1 MADAVSIDRTGRR
14 PRLHAGA
21 EPVGVVPA
29 DVAPGVRRILCVFPR
44 YEPSLGSFDYAYDL
58 TGSLRAFM
66 PPQGLLVIAAS
77 MPKDWEVRFIDENI
91 GPARPDDFAWADAVF
106 VSGMHVQRVRM
117 IDICAR
123 AHAAGKPVVLGGPS
137 VSASPELYPEFDY
150 LHIGEIGDA
159 TRELFATLA
168 RDCGRPPK
176 QVRLTTVERLPLE
189 QFPLPAYE
197 LVSFKYYFIGS
208 IQFSSGCPFTCEF
221 CDIPGL
227 YGRVPRMKKPE
238 QIIAELDKLMA
249 CGLSTSVYFVDDN
262 FIANRRA
269 VRELIPHLIAWQ
281 ERNSFPLQFAF
292 EATLNIA
299 NYDDLLAD
307 LRDAAFT
314 GIFCGIETPE
324 LEALKHMQKKQ
335 NMTLPILQA
344 VDKLN
349 SYGMEVVAGMIIGLD
364 TDSADTAARV
374 TGFIAESNI
383 PMLTVNL
390 LQALP
395 RTPLWDRLERE
406 QRLSD
411 DPERESNVVFKRPY
425 ADTVATWKTCLEF
438 AYDPARL
445 FQRYAYQIGRTYPHR
460 RKRPPRP
467 GQLTLANL
475 RLGLTMLFKVCW
487 KLGVLADYRRA
498 FWGYAWPRFKEGRI
512 EEVIA
517 TGIIA
522 KHLITFSRKACAGEL
537 NASHYS
543 AKVR

>member
-1 MADAVSIDRTGRR
+1 MTEALSIVDERTEWDRR
-14 PRLHAGA
+14 PEARDAA
-21 EPVGVVPA
+21 PA
-29 DVAPGVRRILCVFPR
+29 ARRILCVFPR
-44 YEPSLGSFDYAYDL
+44 YEPSLGSFEYAYDI

-77 MPKDWEVRFIDENI
+77 LPAGWEVRFIDENVD
-91 GPARPDDFAWADAVF
+91 PARPKDFAWADAVF
-106 VSGMHVQRVRM
+106 VSGMHVQRPRM
-117 IDICAR
+117 LDICRR
-123 AHAAGKPVVLGGPS
+123 AHEAGKPAVLGGPS
-137 VSASPELYPEFDY
+137 VSASPELYPDFDY

-159 TRELFATLA
+159 TTELFAMLS
-168 RDCGRPPK
+168 RDCARPAR
-176 QVRLTTVERLPLE
+176 QVRLETRERLPLDR
-189 QFPLPAYE
+189 FPIPAYE

-238 QIIAELDKLMA
+238 QIIAELDKLRD
-249 CGLSTSVYFVDDN
+249 CGLATSVYFVDDN
-262 FIANRRA
+262 LIANRRA
-269 VRELIPHLIAWQ
+269 LRELIPHLIKWQ
-281 ERNSFPLQFAF
+281 ERNLFPFVFAF

-299 NYDDLLAD
+299 NYDDLLAGM
-307 LRDAAFT
+307 RDAGFT

-324 LEALKHMQKKQ
+324 LEALKQIQKKQ
-335 NMTLPILQA
+335 NLTLPILEA

-364 TDSADTAARV
+364 TDSPETASRV
-374 TGFIAESNI
+374 TAFIEQSNI

-395 RTPLWDRLERE
+395 KTPLWDRLERE
-406 QRLSD
+406 GRLTD
-411 DPERESNVVFKRPY
+411 DPAVESNVVFKRPY
-425 ADTVATWKTCLEF
+425 AETVATWRTCLEY
-438 AYDPARL
+438 AYDPATL
-445 FQRYAYQIGRTYPHR
+445 FRRYAYQIERTYPHR

-467 GQLTLANL
+467 GQLTWANVK
-475 RLGLTMLFKVCW
+475 RGLTMLFKVCW
-487 KLGVLADYRRA
+487 KLGVIADYRRQ
-498 FWGYAWPRFKEGRI
+498 FWSYAWPRFKEGRI
-512 EEVIA
+512 EEVIG

>member
-1 MADAVSIDRTGRR
+1 MAEALSIAADRAERGVGPAAVGASPTARR
-14 PRLHAGA
+14 
-21 EPVGVVPA
+21 V
-29 DVAPGVRRILCVFPR
+29 LCVFPR
-44 YEPSLGSFDYAYDL
+44 YEPSLGSFEYAYDI
-58 TGSLRAFM
+58 TGTLRAFM

-77 MPKDWEVRFIDENI
+77 VPPGWEVRFVDENI
-91 GPARPDDFAWADAVF
+91 DPAAPEDFAWADAVF
-106 VSGMHVQRVRM
+106 VSGMHVQRPRM
-117 IDICAR
+117 IDICRR

-137 VSASPELYPEFDY
+137 VSASPELYPDFDY
-150 LHIGEIGDA
+150 IHIGEIGDA
-159 TRELFATLA
+159 TTELFAMLA
-168 RDCGRPPK
+168 RDCARPK
-176 QVRLTTVERLPLE
+176 SQVRLETHERLPLG
-189 QFPLPAYE
+189 QFPIPAYE
-197 LVSFKYYFIGS
+197 LVSFDYYFIGS

-238 QIIAELDKLMA
+238 QIIAELDKLRA

-262 FIANRRA
+262 LIANRRA
-269 VRELIPHLIAWQ
+269 LKELVPHLVAWQ
-281 ERNSFPLQFAF
+281 ERHLFPLSFAF

-299 NYDDLLAD
+299 NYDDLLAG
-307 LRDAAFT
+307 LRDAGFT

-324 LEALKHMQKKQ
+324 LEALKQIQKKQ
-335 NMTLPILQA
+335 NMTLPILDA

-364 TDSADTAARV
+364 TDSADTASRV
-374 TGFIAESNI
+374 TAFIEQSNI

-406 QRLSD
+406 KRLTD
-411 DPERESNVVFKRPY
+411 DPDRESNVVFKMPY
-425 ADTVATWKTCLEF
+425 DETVATWRTCLEY
-438 AYDPARL
+438 AYDPAQL
-445 FQRYAYQIGRTYPHR
+445 FRRYDYQIHRTYPHR

-467 GQLTLANL
+467 GQLTWANL
-475 RLGLTMLFKVCW
+475 KRGLTMLFKVCW

-498 FWGYAWPRFKEGRI
+498 FWSYAWPRFKEGRI

-522 KHLITFSRKACAGEL
+522 KHLITFARKACAGEL

>member
-1 MADAVSIDRTGRR
+1 MAEALSIVADRTERSVRR
-14 PRLHAGA
+14 EAVDA
-21 EPVGVVPA
+21 A
-29 DVAPGVRRILCVFPR
+29 AAARRILCVFPR
-44 YEPSLGSFDYAYDL
+44 YEPSLGSFEYAYDI

-77 MPKDWEVRFIDENI
+77 VPPGWEVRFVDENI
-91 GPARPDDFAWADAVF
+91 DPAKPEDFAWADAVF
-106 VSGMHVQRVRM
+106 VSGMHVQRPRM
-117 IDICAR
+117 IDICRR
-123 AHAAGKPVVLGGPS
+123 AHAAGKPAVLGGPS
-137 VSASPELYPEFDY
+137 VSASPELYPDFDY

-159 TRELFATLA
+159 TTELFALLA
-168 RDCGRPPK
+168 RDCARPRS
-176 QVRLTTVERLPLE
+176 QVRLETRERLPLD
-189 QFPLPAYE
+189 QFPIPAYE

-238 QIIAELDKLMA
+238 QILAELDKLRE

-262 FIANRRA
+262 LIANRRA
-269 VRELIPHLIAWQ
+269 LKELVPHLVAWQ
-281 ERNSFPLQFAF
+281 ERNLFPLGFAF

-299 NYDDLLAD
+299 NYDDLLAG
-307 LRDAAFT
+307 LRDAGFT

-324 LEALKHMQKKQ
+324 LEALKHIQKKQ
-335 NMTLPILQA
+335 NMTLPILEA

-364 TDSADTAARV
+364 TDSPDTAARV
-374 TGFIAESNI
+374 TSFIAESNI

-406 QRLSD
+406 KRLTD
-411 DPERESNVVFKRPY
+411 DPGRESNVVFKMPY
-425 ADTVATWKTCLEF
+425 DETVATWRTCLEY

-445 FQRYAYQIGRTYPHR
+445 FRRYDYQIHRTYPHR

-467 GQLTLANL
+467 GQLTWANL
-475 RLGLTMLFKVCW
+475 KRGLTMLFKVCW

-498 FWGYAWPRFKEGRI
+498 FWSYAWPRFREGRI

-522 KHLITFSRKACAGEL
+522 KHLITFARKACAGEL

>member
-1 MADAVSIDRTGRR
+1 MAEAGSIVADRSER
-14 PRLHAGA
+14 
-21 EPVGVVPA
+21 
-29 DVAPGVRRILCVFPR
+29 GVRPAAVVASPATRRVLCVFPR
-44 YEPSLGSFDYAYDL
+44 YEPSLGSFEYAYDI
-58 TGSLRAFM
+58 TGTLRAFM

-77 MPKDWEVRFIDENI
+77 MPPGWEVRFVDENI
-91 GPARPDDFAWADAVF
+91 DPAEPEDFAWADAVF
-106 VSGMHVQRVRM
+106 VSGMHVQRLRM
-117 IDICAR
+117 LDICRR
-123 AHAAGKPVVLGGPS
+123 AHAAGKPAVLGGPS
-137 VSASPELYPEFDY
+137 VSASPELYPDFDY
-150 LHIGEIGDA
+150 IHIGEIGDA
-159 TRELFATLA
+159 TTALFALLA
-168 RDCGRPPK
+168 RDSARPRS
-176 QVRLTTVERLPLE
+176 QIRLETRERLPLDR
-189 QFPLPAYE
+189 FPIPAYE
-197 LVSFKYYFIGS
+197 LVSFDYYFIGS

-227 YGRVPRMKKPE
+227 YGRVPRMKRPE
-238 QIIAELDKLMA
+238 QIIAELDKLIA

-281 ERNSFPLQFAF
+281 ERHSFPLSFAF

-314 GIFCGIETPE
+314 GIFCGVETPE
-324 LEALKHMQKKQ
+324 PEALLQIQKKQ
-335 NMTLPILQA
+335 NMTRPILDA

-364 TDSADTAARV
+364 TDSSDTASRV
-374 TGFIAESNI
+374 TAFIEQSNI

-406 QRLSD
+406 ERLTD
-411 DPERESNVVFKRPY
+411 DPSRESNVVFKMPY
-425 ADTVATWKTCLEF
+425 EETVAIWRTCLEY
-438 AYDPARL
+438 AYDPVKL
-445 FQRYAYQIGRTYPHR
+445 FGRYAHQIKSTYPYR

-475 RLGLTMLFKVCW
+475 KLGFTMLFKVCW

-498 FWGYAWPRFKEGRI
+498 FWAYAWPRFKEGRI
-512 EEVIA
+512 EEIIA

-522 KHLITFSRKACAGEL
+522 KHLITFARKACAGEL

>member
-1 MADAVSIDRTGRR
+1 MAEAPSIIADRTERGIRTET
-14 PRLHAGA
+14 AGA
-21 EPVGVVPA
+21 SPA
-29 DVAPGVRRILCVFPR
+29 VRRILCVFPR
-44 YEPSLGSFDYAYDL
+44 YEPSLGSFEYAYDI

-77 MPKDWEVRFIDENI
+77 VPPGWEVHFVDENI
-91 GPARPDDFAWADAVF
+91 DPAEPTDFEWADAVF
-106 VSGMHVQRVRM
+106 VSGMHVQCDRM
-117 IDICAR
+117 TDICRR
-123 AHAAGKPVVLGGPS
+123 AHAAGKPAVLGGPS
-137 VSASPELYPEFDY
+137 VSACPELYPDFDY
-150 LHIGEIGDA
+150 IHIGEIGDA
-159 TRELFATLA
+159 TTELFAMLA
-168 RDCGRPPK
+168 RDCARPAS
-176 QVRLTTVERLPLE
+176 QIRLETRERLPLD
-189 QFPLPAYE
+189 QFPIPAYD

-208 IQFSSGCPFTCEF
+208 LQFSSGCPFTCEF

-238 QIIAELDKLMA
+238 QVIAELDKLVA
-249 CGLSTSVYFVDDN
+249 GGLSTSVYFVDDN

-269 VRELIPHLIAWQ
+269 VRELIPHLIEWQ
-281 ERNSFPLQFAF
+281 ERNGFPLSFAF

-307 LRDAAFT
+307 LRDASFT

-324 LEALKHMQKKQ
+324 LDALKQIQKKQ
-335 NMTLPILQA
+335 NLTLPILEA

-364 TDSADTAARV
+364 TDSPDTAARL
-374 TGFIAESNI
+374 TAFIEQSNI

-395 RTPLWDRLERE
+395 RTPLWDRLARE
-406 QRLSD
+406 KRLTN
-411 DPERESNVVFKRPY
+411 DPNRESNVVFKTPY
-425 ADTVATWKTCLEF
+425 DETVATWRTCLEY
-438 AYDPARL
+438 AYDPAQL
-445 FQRYAYQIGRTYPHR
+445 FRRYEYQIRRTHPHR

-467 GQLTLANL
+467 GQLTWANVK
-475 RLGLTMLFKVCW
+475 RGLTMLFKVCW

-498 FWGYAWPRFKEGRI
+498 FWSYAWPRFREGRI

-522 KHLITFSRKACAGEL
+522 KHLITFARKACAGEL

>member
-1 MADAVSIDRTGRR
+1 MMADALAIVADRTERGFR
-14 PRLHAGA
+14 PEAVNVSPTDA
-21 EPVGVVPA
+21 
-29 DVAPGVRRILCVFPR
+29 APTSRRILCVFPR
-44 YEPSLGSFDYAYDL
+44 YEPSLGSFEYAYDI

-77 MPKDWEVRFIDENI
+77 LPQGWEVRFIDENI
-91 GPARPDDFAWADAVF
+91 DPADAKDFAWADAVF
-106 VSGMHVQRVRM
+106 VSGMHVQRDRM
-117 IDICAR
+117 IDICRR
-123 AHAAGKPVVLGGPS
+123 AHAAGKPAVLGGPS
-137 VSASPELYPEFDY
+137 VSASPELYPGFDY
-150 LHIGEIGDA
+150 IHVGEIGDA
-159 TRELFATLA
+159 TTELFAMLA
-168 RDCGRPPK
+168 RDCARPGS
-176 QVRLTTVERLPLE
+176 QIRLETRERLPLDR
-189 QFPLPAYE
+189 FPIPAYD
-197 LVSFKYYFIGS
+197 LVNFKYYFIGS
-208 IQFSSGCPFTCEF
+208 LQFSSGCPFTCEF

-238 QIIAELDKLMA
+238 QVIAELDKLVA

-269 VRELIPHLIAWQ
+269 VRELIPHLIKWQ
-281 ERNSFPLQFAF
+281 ERNSFPLGFAF

-307 LRDAAFT
+307 LRDASFT

-324 LEALKHMQKKQ
+324 LEALKQMQKKQ
-335 NMTLPILQA
+335 NMTLPILEA

-374 TGFIAESNI
+374 TAFIEQSNI

-395 RTPLWDRLERE
+395 KTPLWDRLERDG
-406 QRLSD
+406 RLTG
-411 DPERESNVVFKRPY
+411 DPAFESNVVFKMPY
-425 ADTVATWKTCLEF
+425 EQTVATWRTCLEY
-438 AYDPARL
+438 AYDPAQL
-445 FQRYAYQIGRTYPHR
+445 FRRYAYQIHRTYPHR

-467 GQLTLANL
+467 GQLTWANL
-475 RLGLTMLFKVCW
+475 KRGFTMLFKVCW

-498 FWGYAWPRFKEGRI
+498 FWSYAWPRFKEGRI
-512 EEVIA
+512 EEIIA

>member
-1 MADAVSIDRTGRR
+1 MAEALSIVAERKDEALR
-14 PRLHAGA
+14 PQADGA
-21 EPVGVVPA
+21 ALTP
-29 DVAPGVRRILCVFPR
+29 RRILCVFPR
-44 YEPSLGSFDYAYDL
+44 YEPSLGSFDYAYDI

-77 MPKDWEVRFIDENI
+77 LPAGWEVRFVDENVD
-91 GPARPDDFAWADAVF
+91 PAAPTDFAWADAVF
-106 VSGMHVQRVRM
+106 VSGMHVQRPR
-117 IDICAR
+117 ILDICRR
-123 AHAAGKPVVLGGPS
+123 AHEAGKPAVLGGPS
-137 VSASPELYPEFDY
+137 VSASPELYPDFDY

-159 TRELFATLA
+159 TTGLFAMLA
-168 RDCGRPPK
+168 RDCERPAS
-176 QVRLTTVERLPLE
+176 QIRLTTKERLPLDR
-189 QFPLPAYE
+189 FPVPAYE
-197 LVSFKYYFIGS
+197 LVSFSYYFIGS
-208 IQFSSGCPFTCEF
+208 LQFSSGCPFTCEF

-238 QIIAELDKLMA
+238 QVIAELDKLVA
-249 CGLSTSVYFVDDN
+249 CGLTTSVYFVDDN

-269 VRELIPHLIAWQ
+269 VRELIPHLIKWQ
-281 ERNSFPLQFAF
+281 ERNSFPLSFAF

-307 LRDAAFT
+307 LRDASFT

-324 LEALKHMQKKQ
+324 LEALKQMQKKQ
-335 NMTLPILQA
+335 NLTLPILEA

-364 TDSADTAARV
+364 TDSAETASRV
-374 TGFIAESNI
+374 TAFIEQSNI

-395 RTPLWDRLERE
+395 KTPLWDRLERE
-406 QRLSD
+406 GRLTD
-411 DPERESNVVFKRPY
+411 DPACESNVVFKLPY
-425 ADTVATWKTCLEF
+425 EETVATWRTCLEY
-438 AYDPARL
+438 AYDPATL
-445 FQRYAYQIGRTYPHR
+445 FRRYEYQIKRTYPHR
-460 RKRPPRP
+460 RKRPQRP
-467 GQLTLANL
+467 DQLTWANVK
-475 RLGLTMLFKVCW
+475 RGLSMLFKVCW
-487 KLGVLADYRRA
+487 KLGVVADYRRQ

-512 EEVIA
+512 GEIIG